1 VIDPGAKTPNG
12 EQCAGDDHAKAIRE
26 LLDRIHGRDDT
37 AGMVS
42 VLTGIGRDELAGLGG
57 FADEVQAQI
66 AEGRVTLRFWVCPI
80 REHGGGELRET
91 VRWID
96 RVAHCTWP
104 GCGRT
109 SVDASATHNS

>member
-1 VIDPGAKTPNG
+1 MIDPGAKTPTR
-12 EQCAGDDHAKAIRE
+12 EPSVGDDHAKTIRT
-26 LLDRIHGRDDT
+26 LLDRIHGRDDP
-37 AGMVS
+37 AEAS
-42 VLTGIGRDELAGLGG
+42 LLNG

-66 AEGRVTLRFWVCPI
+66 TEGRTTLRFWVCPI

-109 SVDASATHNS
+109 SSDEPTVVPPGTTV